1 MKYYNIY
8 YKGSKIN
15 NRPITEED
23 LELIKN
29 ESTIQKRNIITGK
42 LETISTD
49 QLKFINTI
57 II

>member
-42 LETISTD
+42 LETISTN
-49 QLKFINTI
+49 QLKFISTI